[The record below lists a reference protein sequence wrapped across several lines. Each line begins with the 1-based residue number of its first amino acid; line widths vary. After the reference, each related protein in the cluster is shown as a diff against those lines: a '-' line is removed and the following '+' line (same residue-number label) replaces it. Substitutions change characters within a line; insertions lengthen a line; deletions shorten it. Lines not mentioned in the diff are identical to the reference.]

1 MTQLSKKTR
10 RRIPATIAYV
20 RSICD
25 MTRRGDINRVAEAIR
40 GYWTNKR
47 AHPWHRIVK
56 ELSEKGRRV
65 LEKNELEETTALLR
79 DAVFAALDMLSLSV
93 ALDLTTRELLDI
105 VLKEKSWRNGRR
117 EARAYCAQLVAGL
130 IAKGRVDYLIPSAL
144 ERDGFGYLVPDLLQ
158 AQLDQLQNAKPKL
171 KDGAYDLSALH
182 RSVLGRLLLRDFEV
196 TGRTLPEDDPRAKE
210 LLEGFEH
217 LVLEKELEQS
227 ERAIRPLD
235 TAQVTLNGEIVEDTE
250 PPEAP
255 ETERVEEKAPEVQL
269 PLTEYIAPAEDM
281 KKAKKTSTKK
291 RATKKT
297 SSKKKT
303 KKKSKTRA
311 RRKKNA

>member
-10 RRIPATIAYV
+10 RRIPATITYV

-40 GYWTNKR
+40 GYWTDKR

-56 ELSEKGRRV
+56 ELSEKGPRV
-65 LEKNELEETTALLR
+65 LEKNELEETAALLR

-93 ALDLTTRELLDI
+93 ALNLTTRELLDI

-117 EARAYCAQLVAGL
+117 EARAYCAQLAAEL
-130 IAKGRVDYLIPSAL
+130 IAKGKLD
-144 ERDGFGYLVPDLLQ
+144 YLVPDLLQ
-158 AQLDQLQNAKPKL
+158 AQLDQLQSARPKL

-196 TGRTLPEDDPRAKE
+196 TGRALPEDDPRVKD

-217 LVLEKELEQS
+217 LVLEKELEQT
-227 ERAIRPLD
+227 ERAVRPSD
-235 TAQVTLNGEIVEDTE
+235 TAQVTLNGEIVEDTK
-250 PPEAP
+250 PPETP
-255 ETERVEEKAPEVQL
+255 EAERVEEKTPEVQL
-269 PLTEYIAPAEDM
+269 PLTEYIAPAEDL
-281 KKAKKTSTKK
+281 KKAKKASAKK
-291 RATKKT
+291 RATKKG
-297 SSKKKT
+297 SAKKKT
-303 KKKSKTRA
+303 TKKSKTRA
-311 RRKKNA
+311 RRKKKNA